1 MPLFRRSAKKAPPRV
16 EASKETET
24 YQFKSHG
31 LTLQMAYVSQRGYYP
46 DNLNKLNQDSWCLL
60 PNFCQ
65 KTQRMFFGV
74 FDGHGEMG
82 TACSKFAMQQIPR
95 LVGGERRVE
104 QRDALPRRRALLCWQ
119 LGRRDRRDV
128 APGVGLGCRHL
139 ANARDGKPIALVN
152 DGRTRAELALL
163 PGVLKLDA
171 RCGEVLAGIADAVVA
186 S

>member
-95 LVGGERRVE
+95 LVQKHLLSGKNDKVSH
-104 QRDALPRRRALLCWQ
+104 QRAFTEANSQ
-119 LGRRDRRDV
+119 LHKHPIDDSLSGTTGITVYLNGLDMTV
-128 APGVGLGCRHL
+128 ATV
-139 ANARDGKPIALVN
+139 
-152 DGRTRAELALL
+152 
-163 PGVLKLDA
+163 
-171 RCGEVLAGIADAVVA
+171 
-186 S
+186 